1 MNFIKRSKKG
11 FALILVI
18 LIAAAMM
25 IPVLMLLS
33 STIPRRT
40 NVTGEAVSDRSLVLA
55 DSTVDR
61 ILDTINTF
69 PFTYNFT
76 MIGAVPDPD
85 DPPEDPILET
95 EAVEHCI
102 SYYISQLNGGD
113 PYLNSYDNISEY
125 VSTYL
130 YNLDTQEYYVVW
142 DSTIT
147 SDFPIGHIANVSFVG
162 PDGSIAQTGNIK
174 NLSTNA
180 VSSLPFTNIDADYK
194 TDNLW
199 VEIDTNSK
207 YWYWSDK
214 PDEWTITTTACL
226 LSKPEIKRTIEASA
240 SRGELSTDFTPG
252 TPGTA
257 YGNWFTREDVPQ
269 YFSDFA
275 GLYHTKVYFGR
286 FESTRGM
293 IRGDN
298 DVWMGGWAEDPIYA
312 SGTVTDMAI
321 DDGNRHDGRFGVDPN
336 DPTKPAGNL
345 AWAKTNDPKYAVDGY
360 PAAVWP
366 NGDLALKGATAIR
379 KPLAETGLQDKALDD
394 YYVNGNATIV
404 FSVDGDGFSWV
415 TINGNKLP
423 MPSNGAIYVEGTATV
438 SGTVEGRCTVGAGG
452 NINIGGNIVYNTPPI
467 VDEDEI
473 PPILPE
479 DPPDSLGLIAYS
491 NIVIP
496 KSTFD
501 ANHHLQVDAAMLAVH
516 GWFGIDSNTSW
527 HTINGSGEYEAYW
540 NGCQA
545 MWNTSNAPAIV
556 SGSSVKGYDIQH
568 TYFDWNLYVFG
579 PPPFYPATG
588 QTWTDKYV
596 IVLEEGIIDALRDLK
611 KDQLTP
617 TGNPSYPYTYEY
629 GGVTYYFDG
638 NFGTPG
644 TPGSATA
651 SISKTALYRITWKEQ
666 IAKPVKP

>member
-1 MNFIKRSKKG
+1 M
-11 FALILVI
+11 
-18 LIAAAMM
+18 
-25 IPVLMLLS
+25 
-33 STIPRRT
+33 
-40 NVTGEAVSDRSLVLA
+40 GEAVSDRALVLA
-55 DSTVDR
+55 DSTVDH

-76 MIGAVPDPD
+76 MIGAVPNPD

-95 EAVEHCI
+95 EAAEHCI

-113 PYLNSYDNISEY
+113 PYLNSYDNISDNI
-125 VSTYL
+125 STYL
-130 YNLDTQEYYVVW
+130 YSLGTQEYYAVW

-147 SDFPIGHIANVSFVG
+147 LDFPNGHIANVSAVG
-162 PDGSIAQTGNIK
+162 PDGSIAQTGNVK
-174 NLSTNA
+174 NLSTNV

-214 PDEWTITTTACL
+214 PDEWTIITTAYL
-226 LSKPEIKRTIEASA
+226 LSKPEIKRTIEAFA

-269 YFSDFA
+269 YFSDFS

-286 FESTRGM
+286 FETTRGM
-293 IRGDN
+293 IRGDS
-298 DVWMGGWAEDPIYA
+298 DVWMGGWAEDAVYA
-312 SGTVTDMAI
+312 HGTVTDQAI
-321 DDGNRHDGRFGVDPN
+321 DDGNRYDGKFGPGKN
-336 DPTKPAGNL
+336 NL
-345 AWAKTNDPKYAVDGY
+345 AWAKANGYATDGY

-366 NGDLALKGATAIR
+366 NGDAALKGTQGYR
-379 KPLAETGLQDKALDD
+379 NPPDPNGGLQDKAYDD

-404 FSVDGDGFSWV
+404 FSVDVNGVGWV

-423 MPSNGAIYVEGTATV
+423 MPTANGAIYVEENATV
-438 SGTVEGRCTVGAGG
+438 SGTVKGRATVGAGG
-452 NINIGGNIVYNTPPI
+452 DINIGGNIVYNTPPR
-467 VDEDEI
+467 VDKEI
-473 PPILPE
+473 PLNSI
-479 DPPDSLGLIAYS
+479 PDSLGLIAYS
-491 NIVIP
+491 NIVIT

-501 ANHHLQVDAAMLAVH
+501 ANHHLQIDAAMLAVH
-516 GWFGIDSNTSW
+516 GWFGIDSNDSNVSW
-527 HTINGSGEYEAYW
+527 HPINGSGEYEAYW

-556 SGSSVKGYDIQH
+556 SGSLVKGYDIQH
-568 TYFDWNLYVFG
+568 TYFDWNLYDFG

-588 QTWTDKYV
+588 QTWVDKYV
-596 IVLEEGIIDALRDLK
+596 IVPPEEGIIDALRGLT

-617 TGNPSYPYTYEY
+617 TGDPAHPYAYEY

-666 IAKPVKP
+666 IANPVKPVNP